1 MHFHSIARNITR
13 GGESM
18 RVIRRSKIHQK
29 TGLSITQI
37 WRLEKAGLFPKKI
50 KLGANSVGWLE
61 SEVDAWIAARVKE
74 RDDATEAA

>member
-1 MHFHSIARNITR
+1 
-13 GGESM
+13 M

-61 SEVDAWIAARVKE
+61 SEVDAWVAARVKE

>member
-1 MHFHSIARNITR
+1 
-13 GGESM
+13 M